1 MIDAEEVIA
10 VCAQEFPEVTKR
22 VYKQPDF
29 LKETSKWDDNHN
41 WVTLWDVEYHR
52 DVLIEPKETADK
64 IMEISTTDVFYR
76 QHAGPGAKRKIKD
89 PWKYG
94 YSFKNTSGNKKY
106 RCIGGPKDGQYGI
119 IGTKD
124 YVSYNCAEN
133 NRWKSDKEKAY
144 PTGMLIHKSLLTK

>member
-1 MIDAEEVIA
+1 MIDAEEVLA
-10 VCAQEFPEVTKR
+10 VCAHEFPEVTKR
-22 VYKQPDF
+22 VYKEPEF
-29 LKETSKWDDNHN
+29 LKERGTWIRNEYTTMWDI
-41 WVTLWDVEYHR
+41 EYHR
-52 DVLIEPKETADK
+52 DALVEPKETADK

-76 QHAGPGAKRKIKD
+76 AHVGPDAKKKIKD
-89 PWKYG
+89 PWQYA

-106 RCIGGPKDGQYGI
+106 RCVGGPKDGQYGI

-144 PTGMLIHKSLLTK
+144 PTGMLIHKSLLKK